1 VTRYVLPLTPA
12 TKATAHAWVD
22 RAVSQHQPGGAWT
35 MEVRAAKRTDEQNA
49 ALWGLLSQVQR
60 QRPTHNGV
68 AMTADLWKAVFMQ
81 AAGAEITFIPTLEG
95 NGMFPLGLRSSRLT
109 KAEFA
114 DLLEFILAWCAREG
128 LTVEHFEEA
137 A

>member
-1 VTRYVLPLTPA
+1 MTRYVLPLTPA

-114 DLLEFILAWCAREG
+114 DLLEFILAWCARAG

>member
-1 VTRYVLPLTPA
+1 MTRYVLPLTPA